1 MRFAKCTLYN
11 YIIVIKKFSKHR
23 VYRTVSVWPPKNER
37 PLGITLRALKFYTNV
52 GQVKRTPLRNN
63 YVSHLQ
69 ENTAIN

>member
-37 PLGITLRALKFYTNV
+37 PLGICST
-52 GQVKRTPLRNN
+52 
-63 YVSHLQ
+63 
-69 ENTAIN
+69 